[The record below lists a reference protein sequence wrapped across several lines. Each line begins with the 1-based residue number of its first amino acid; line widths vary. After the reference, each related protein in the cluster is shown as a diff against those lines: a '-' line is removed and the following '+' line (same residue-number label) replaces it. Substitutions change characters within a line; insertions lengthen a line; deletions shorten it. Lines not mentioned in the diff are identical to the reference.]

1 MLLCGLLIAG
11 LGACGGDDDTDA
23 SDSGNDTKQDD
34 SGLDAAAPTAAA
46 EFCEGFHNLDL
57 AFATAPEDPAQMEA
71 FVTEQVTPNVALVE
85 ANAPTEIDA
94 SITTM
99 VGAVEQVTT
108 SGDFSAFETPEF
120 TEAQEEVYP
129 YLPEGCGW
137 AEMETT
143 AVDFSYEGMPE
154 TAEAGTVVI
163 TMANDSA
170 AGEPHELGL
179 VKLTDAAADLTV
191 EELLALPEAEQEQY
205 FDMESPRRPR
215 VRRPRGRRRRDRRPH
230 AGPVRLRLL
239 RAHRHDDGHR
249 GHRPAPLHG
258 GHVRRAHRHLSHPAA
273 GTSTDWVRGAGV
285 IRHP

>member
-11 LGACGGDDDTDA
+11 LGACGGDDDDTDA
-23 SDSGNDTKQDD
+23 SDSGSDTKQDD
-34 SGLDAAAPTAAA
+34 SGLDAAAPTASA

-163 TMANDSA
+163 TMANDERGGRAPRAGPGQADRRGGRPHRRGA
-170 AGEPHELGL
+170 AGAAGGRAGAVLRHGEP
-179 VKLTDAAADLTV
+179 
-191 EELLALPEAEQEQY
+191 
-205 FDMESPRRPR
+205 
-215 VRRPRGRRRRDRRPH
+215 
-230 AGPVRLRLL
+230 
-239 RAHRHDDGHR
+239 
-249 GHRPAPLHG
+249 PAP
-258 GHVRRAHRHLSHPAA
+258 
-273 GTSTDWVRGAGV
+273 TSSPPPGRSVA
-285 IRHP
+285 

>member
-1 MLLCGLLIAG
+1 MTGAYRRTAAVLLSGLLIAG
-11 LGACGGDDDTDA
+11 LGACGGDDDDTDA
-23 SDSGNDTKQDD
+23 SDSGSGTTEGD

-46 EFCEGFHNLDL
+46 DFCEGFHNLDL
-57 AFATAPEDPAQMEA
+57 AFAEAPEDPAELEA
-71 FVTEQVTPNVALVE
+71 FVTEEVTPNVALVE

-99 VGAVEQVTT
+99 VGAVEEVTA

-120 TEAQEEVYP
+120 TAAQEDVYP

-137 AEMETT
+137 APMETT
-143 AVDFSYEGMPE
+143 AVDYSYEGMPE
-154 TAEAGTVVI
+154 TVEAGTVVI

-205 FDMESPRRPR
+205 FDMETPGAHLFAAPGATGG
-215 VRRPRGRRRRDRRPH
+215 VTADLTPGRYAYACFVP
-230 AGPVRLRLL
+230 
-239 RAHRHDDGHR
+239 
-249 GHRPAPLHG
+249 
-258 GHVRRAHRHLSHPAA
+258 A
-273 GTSTDWVRGAGV
+273 GTTMDTEGTGQPHFMEGMFGELTVT
-285 IRHP
+285 